1 MFPPSFP
8 ELPPHSLPDMA
19 DAPQAKP
26 AETSMLPLSEE
37 ATRKFRQQI
46 DLALKTRR
54 EMEPWWE
61 ANLKAYA
68 PQASQD
74 PNRWAQDINTNRDF
88 TIVERKKADL
98 YYQRA
103 DMTLIPS
110 PLMDGPIMQPD
121 PMTGI
126 PAPLMGPPD
135 ANGQAQPISQ
145 SVAMQAHQTIINA
158 KRGPEGIDAK
168 RTVHQAL
175 FDVLNTSGI
184 GWVKFGFEQ
193 HASVQDVKDPL
204 TGAVRQIPIPVK
216 RTVYG
221 HYFPPKQ
228 GLIPHNFRSTE
239 WDRAPWLGMQFEL
252 PLTKANR
259 EKYHLPED
267 FTGSKSSDSQQH
279 FDHGRGTSEGEKV
292 FTGVELE
299 YRSVLFRDDIVHPDH
314 LTQLILVDGLNTP
327 AVHQDSP
334 HQSFDA
340 NGSLTPDSLIGFS
353 FHPLNVR
360 SMTDTAYPPSD
371 STMIRPLVN
380 ELNVYRTQQV
390 QFRDA
395 AVMKWMANGETL
407 PQAELEKI
415 VRSPIGGIIVV
426 PPEAFAGEGCLK
438 ELPQGSMPR
447 ETFLGQQAIDDD
459 IARTAGIDGSG
470 AGVQS
475 GSSQTATAE
484 QIQSA
489 NQNAR
494 LDFERGIVLDWDI
507 RGTIKFSTLI
517 CRYLPVEDAAAIVG
531 EALAGIWDTWRKT
544 IRSPLAFSALPDSAL
559 RTDLAQDRKRAMDE
573 YTFLANDPFS
583 NREYLLKKLAVKMH
597 YDPNQLV
604 KQPEPPKPEPPKL
617 SLSFK
622 GEDLV
627 APQAPIIVEILAALG
642 VKISPEAIQ
651 QSQGLMLQ
659 AQQLA
664 EAQAQ
669 EAAMQKQAEKGQP
682 PHGGKVAQM
691 EGLSKHAVDQTG
703 GMQGSGAPAASGAG
717 GGIM

>member
-1 MFPPSFP
+1 M
-8 ELPPHSLPDMA
+8 LPPD
-19 DAPQAKP
+19 PQAEP
-26 AETSMLPLSEE
+26 VSPMLPLSDEQ
-37 ATRKFRQQI
+37 TRAFRKQI
-46 DLALKTRR
+46 DLAKQDRK
-54 EMEPWWE
+54 EYEPWWT

-68 PQASQD
+68 PQPGQD
-74 PNRWAQDINTNRDF
+74 PDRWAQDINTNRDF
-88 TIVERKKADL
+88 VSVERKRADL

-103 DMTLIPS
+103 DMTLMPS
-110 PLMDGPIMQPD
+110 PLMEGPIMGGPPQVD
-121 PMTGI
+121 PMTGQ
-126 PAPLMGPPD
+126 PGPPTPLMGPPD
-135 ANGQAQPISQ
+135 AQGQAQPVPQ
-145 SVAMQAHQTIINA
+145 SVALQAHQTIINA
-158 KRGPEGIDAK
+158 KRGPEGIDVK
-168 RTVHQAL
+168 RMVHQAL

-184 GWVKFGFEQ
+184 GWVKYGYEQ
-193 HASVQDVKDPL
+193 YASVHAIPDPM
-204 TGAVRQIPIPVK
+204 TGEVRQIPVPVK

-267 FTGSKSSDSQQH
+267 FTGSKSDTQQH

-299 YRSVLFRDDIVHPDH
+299 YRSILFRDDIVHPDH
-314 LTQLILVDGLNTP
+314 LTQLILVDGVDQP
-327 AVHQDSP
+327 VVHQDSP
-334 HQSFDA
+334 HQTLDP
-340 NGSLTPDSLIGFS
+340 NGALTPDSLIGFS
-353 FHPLNVR
+353 IHPLNVR
-360 SMTDTAYPPSD
+360 SMTDSAYPMSD

-380 ELNVYRTQQV
+380 ELNIYRTQQV

-395 AVMKWMANGETL
+395 AVMKWQYDVERL
-407 PQAELEKI
+407 PPEALAKI
-415 VRSPIGGIIVV
+415 VRSPIGGMIGV
-426 PPEAFAGEGCLK
+426 PSDAFAGEGCIK

-459 IARTAGIDGSG
+459 IARTLGIDGSG

-484 QIQSA
+484 SIQNA

-494 LDFERGIVLDWDI
+494 LDFDRGNVLDWDI

-517 CRYLPVEDAAAIVG
+517 CRYLPVEEAAQIVG
-531 EALAGIWDTWRKT
+531 DQLAQTWDVWRKT
-544 IRSPLAFSALPDSAL
+544 LRSPLAFSALPDSAL
-559 RTDLAQDRKRAMDE
+559 RTDLAQDRKKALDE
-573 YTFLANDPFS
+573 YTFFANDPYVD
-583 NREYLLKKLAVKMH
+583 RTYLLKKLAVKMH
-597 YDPNQLV
+597 YDPNQLI

-617 SLSFK
+617 ALSLK

-627 APQAPIIVEILAALG
+627 APQAPIIIEILAALG
-642 VKISPEAIQ
+642 VKVSPEAIQ
-651 QSQGLMLQ
+651 QSQGLLLKQ
-659 AQQLA
+659 QQLL

-669 EAAMQKQAEKGQP
+669 EAAMLKAQTSGQP
-682 PHGGKVAQM
+682 AHGGKVAQM
-691 EGLSKHAVDQTG
+691 ENLSKHSVDQTG
-703 GMQGSGAPAASGAG
+703 GLQGTGDPAAGNAPG